1 LGHLGW
7 TEREYY
13 ESSPESVYYAIQGY
27 FDKMKI
33 EENWFRTLGWISYKV
48 GGGKEKSI
56 SKFWYI
62 EGDKPINDSRSRLGS
77 TPEEVKASIEKIK
90 KAHNIK

>member
-27 FDKMKI
+27 FDK
-33 EENWFRTLGWISYKV
+33 
-48 GGGKEKSI
+48 GKYRK
-56 SKFWYI
+56 
-62 EGDKPINDSRSRLGS
+62 DKKG
-77 TPEEVKASIEKIK
+77 T
-90 KAHNIK
+90 